1 MKNVVKYLAIL
12 LFPAFGLS
20 SCNPID
26 EGQLPPSNTSNLTT
40 DEALQLLQG
49 TWYLDR
55 VEFLKGPSCAG
66 GQNEIFNH
74 FTSDLMYPGYRMEFT
89 DLVGDYLIGDIGGN
103 SYQVYTDGENST
115 RLYKVVN
122 GMTGTCDGCENV
134 IETLLY
140 GYGSYTEN
148 DLYLIHNGLTNAGVT
163 LFPNGSKIRVLND
176 QELILELSSSNAFMV
191 NGEGAGG
198 GTRLIYFKRN
208 NVSSLPRNQFN
219 LHGVYK
225 LDHYKSVSS
234 GILVSEEVIVD
245 GPSIEFTDQ
254 IFASA
259 AEQRV
264 KYIGQITFNNS
275 QSLTQGELNF
285 SMSVGGD
292 DLGVFYFETTNTHL
306 CTSNNMQALNMRI
319 QVLDPN
325 EILLY
330 SQLTCNDYKE
340 YHLTKVN

>member
-1 MKNVVKYLAIL
+1 
-12 LFPAFGLS
+12 
-20 SCNPID
+20 
-26 EGQLPPSNTSNLTT
+26 
-40 DEALQLLQG
+40 
-49 TWYLDR
+49 
-55 VEFLKGPSCAG
+55 LKGPTCAG

-103 SYQVYTDGENST
+103 SYQVYTDGGNST
-115 RLYKVVN
+115 RLYKLVN
-122 GMTGTCDGCENV
+122 GMTATCNGCENL

-176 QELILELSSSNAFMV
+176 QELILEVSSSSSVIV

-198 GTRLIYFKRN
+198 NELIYFKRN
-208 NVSSLPRNQFN
+208 SQNSLPRNQSN
-219 LHGVYK
+219 LQGGYK

-234 GILVSEEVIVD
+234 GILESEEFIVD
-245 GPSIEFTDQ
+245 GPSIELTDQ
-254 IFASA
+254 IFASTA
-259 AEQRV
+259 QRRI
-264 KYIGQITFNNS
+264 KYIGHITFNDPI
-275 QSLTQGELNF
+275 QDTLQTLTEGELNF
-285 SMSVGGD
+285 SISVGGND
-292 DLGVFYFETTNTHL
+292 FGVFYFETTNTHL
-306 CTSNNMQALNMRI
+306 CTSNNIQALNMRI
-319 QVLDPN
+319 QILNPN
-325 EILLY
+325 EILLF